1 MDLNSINLA
10 AAAGRGADC
19 HLEHPVTSEALY
31 DADGKAVTVR
41 VVGNDSREFKA
52 ALSRISAKLNSKKK
66 STLEQAEAR
75 SVELIAACVK
85 GWSGLYEGK
94 EPIEC
99 TPENVT
105 RVLTEQSWI
114 RDQLDAFIADRANF
128 FPSAPKD

>member
-1 MDLNSINLA
+1 MDLNSINLTA
-10 AAAGRGADC
+10 AASRGADC
-19 HLEHPVTSEALY
+19 QLEHPVTGEALFHE
-31 DADGKAVTVR
+31 GKPVTVR

-52 ALSRISAKLNSKKK
+52 ALSRISAKLGSKKK

-85 GWSGLYEGK
+85 GWYGLYEGK

-99 TPENVT
+99 NPDNVV

-114 RDQLDAFIADRANF
+114 REQLDTFIADRANF
-128 FPSAPKD
+128 FTNAPKG